1 MARGGNRRLIAAP
14 NCHSLNAVDLP
25 SLSVTGMTHDGR
37 LLWLAAADERVVA
50 AHDPASGKTEPRLA
64 YAHEVWDVCPG
75 EDGLWL
81 LTGGGKLDRQIVF
94 WSFAEE
100 KETLCYGCPDGA
112 GSGLALYDD
121 KLWLPH
127 RHNRK
132 LFCIDPKSGK
142 TNWIVRTQYE
152 SFSPAAY
159 KNELW
164 LIESDPG
171 PLGHWNEAQARYF
184 FGRYDPTREQII
196 ERLPVPFT
204 PRCMAPE
211 GERFWYA
218 GEGEKGIAST
228 KKHLRQL

>member
-1 MARGGNRRLIAAP
+1 MDPARLSISGMA
-14 NCHSLNAVDLP
+14 
-25 SLSVTGMTHDGR
+25 HDGS
-37 LLWLAAADERVVA
+37 LLWLALPEERGVA
-50 AHDPASGKTEPRLA
+50 AHDPASGKTETRLA
-64 YAHEVWDVCPG
+64 YVHEVWDVCPAEG
-75 EDGLWL
+75 GLWL
-81 LTGGGKLDRQIVF
+81 LAAGGKLDRQIVF

-100 KETLCYGCPDGA
+100 RETLRYGCPDGA

-142 TNWIVRTQYE
+142 TNWIVRTQHE
-152 SFSPAAY
+152 TFSPAAY

-171 PLGHWNEAQARYF
+171 PLGHWNEGQARYF
-184 FGRYDPTREQII
+184 FGRYDPAREQII
-196 ERLPVPFT
+196 ERLPVAFA
-204 PRCMAPE
+204 PRCMAPD

-218 GEGEKGIAST
+218 ELEKSGFSSMA
-228 KKHLRQL
+228 KKPAG